1 MFFFLFPFH
10 LFPWCPG
17 AGAGQG
23 GEVSA
28 CCLSP
33 PCQVESLLKHHLP
46 RSRFRPEG
54 QYESWSVSW
63 WCRRCHWQK
72 EVLTRSQSLSCASS
86 KHWKTLNIR
95 VLNKMIHPATTEQ
108 RMVLNQVTTAKMHR
122 ELGTRYLSF
131 EFGHNSYLSQTS
143 DITEIWTGSI
153 KLFLFP
159 NKWTWLDKALRK

>member
-23 GEVSA
+23 GEVST

-33 PCQVESLLKHHLP
+33 PCQVESLLKYHLP
-46 RSRFRPEG
+46 RWWFKPEG
-54 QYESWSVSW
+54 QYESWSGSW

-72 EVLTRSQSLSCASS
+72 EDLTRSQSLSCASS